1 MKIKI
6 LKTKQADIIS
16 EKKLIISAFNSDY
29 VINSLLDPNSEES
42 IFNKKT
48 IFYDL
53 ETNGFL
59 PDAYVHQIAALEYD
73 LKPQMEQIFKGQ
85 KPDAIAGAKDGVIV
99 KARFDLK
106 DFKPKDEKTIESR
119 IEFYKDF
126 YKNSKASVDNVS
138 RDTVTKYITKKR
150 KSGKLFIN
158 FEINKESIPIIVGAH
173 ITRNSEERNK
183 LAKSLKQYLSFLK
196 KDADSKKAPPL
207 TKTIQS
213 YVDSTLNPSG
223 ALRYPEASG
232 EEADLF
238 FKTLYLLMNALTN
251 SPYAYG
257 SKRGGSRYALRK
269 ELEKL
274 TKDLTRSALRFTYA
288 ENKMFTEYDN
298 FPLDKY
304 KSLQRGDLP
313 SEKEGLLIF
322 LDYLKSIGN
331 ENYVLIGHNIN
342 SFDNKVIV
350 ARSQFNNI
358 KGEALKSFQDS
369 MSFDTLPLLRLYVKQ
384 LEYYNKLYK
393 EKLSDLSP
401 EQQDLSSFAKQKIET
416 LREIYPS
423 LKAKLDGMMKLFE
436 ETRDYEQTHTADD
449 DCEQLARVFIGATL
463 DMFEMMSTYNDAL
476 RILDMGEATV
486 FDTKE
491 PSLKDLK
498 DSIVSKMM
506 EDSENYFYSQG
517 KRDFLSKYPFMDKG
531 QDNPKVT
538 KKNIKS
544 ARRAIYDD
552 FAKALLAKKSK
563 DVKNFKPA
571 DMMKLNTA
579 DVGKQFI
586 KWMESRRLGEISKQ
600 AVEYI
605 TRANEDYRFSALTR
619 KAYID
624 NIASLLDIIKQG
636 KIDRDQIL
644 NLMYDEMTQEQD
656 EEKQSGK
663 LKQFKQKLDALVAT
677 NQSLN
682 EEIKKYKIR
691 ILK

>member
-1 MKIKI
+1 MKVRISKPN
-6 LKTKQADIIS
+6 QADIIS

-29 VINSLLDPNSEES
+29 VINSLLDPNSEDS

-85 KPDAIAGAKDGVIV
+85 KPETIAGAKDGIIV
-99 KARFDLK
+99 KARFDIE
-106 DFKPKDEKTIESR
+106 DFKEKDKKTIKSR
-119 IEFYKDF
+119 VQFYKDF
-126 YKNSKASVDNVS
+126 YKYPKQSVDGISRNTVS
-138 RDTVTKYITKKR
+138 KYISKKGR
-150 KSGKLFIN
+150 GGKSFIN
-158 FEINKESIPIIVGAH
+158 FKINKDNIPIIVGAH
-173 ITRNSEERNK
+173 ITRNSAERTK

-207 TKTIQS
+207 TKTIQD

-223 ALRYPEASG
+223 VLRYPESSG

-238 FKTLYLLMNALTN
+238 FKNLYLLMNALTN

-274 TKDLTRSALRFTYA
+274 TKDLTRGALSFTYA
-288 ENKMFTEYDN
+288 ENKMFTEYDQ

-304 KSLQRGDLP
+304 KSLQKGDLP

-331 ENYVLIGHNIN
+331 EEYVLIGHNIN

-463 DMFEMMSTYNDAL
+463 DMFEMMSAYNDAL
-476 RILDMGEATV
+476 RILDMGEETV

-491 PSLKDLK
+491 PALEDLK
-498 DSIVSKMM
+498 DSIVSKVM

-517 KRDFLSKYPFMDKG
+517 KRDFLSRYPFIDKA
-531 QDNPKVT
+531 QDNPRAI

-544 ARRAIYDD
+544 ARRTIYAD
-552 FAKALLAKKSK
+552 FAQALLQKKSK
-563 DVKNFKPA
+563 DIKNFKPA

-586 KWMESRRLGEISKQ
+586 KWMSSGGLGKLSKQ
-600 AVEYI
+600 AIEYI
-605 TRANEDYRFSALTR
+605 TQANEDYRFSALTR
-619 KAYID
+619 KAYAD
-624 NIASLLDIIKQG
+624 NISSLLDIIEQG
-636 KIDRDQIL
+636 KLSREQIL
-644 NLMYDEMTQEQD
+644 NLMYDEMTKEQD
-656 EEKQSGK
+656 EDKQSEK
-663 LKQFKQKLDALVAT
+663 LKQFKEKLDALAAA
-677 NQSLN
+677 NQPLN